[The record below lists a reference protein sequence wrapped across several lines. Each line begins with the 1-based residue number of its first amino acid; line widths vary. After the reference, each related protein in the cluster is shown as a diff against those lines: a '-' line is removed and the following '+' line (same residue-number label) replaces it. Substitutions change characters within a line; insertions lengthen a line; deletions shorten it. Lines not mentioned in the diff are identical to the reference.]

1 MYEEGRQNMTEE
13 YTLRQT
19 WLRAGMQGSRLHE
32 PATATKLQT
41 PILDPQRAIGPHSP
55 EMKAVV
61 VINNCDKNVTGECD
75 PFSQNKHQLYSQW
88 HLLERNQKFYK

>member
-13 YTLRQT
+13 YTLRQA

-41 PILDPQRAIGPHSP
+41 PILDPQRAMVHTAQ
-55 EMKAVV
+55 KW
-61 VINNCDKNVTGECD
+61 K
-75 PFSQNKHQLYSQW
+75 QLW
-88 HLLERNQKFYK
+88 